1 MMSPLFLDSITDVS
15 SVQFGIYTGCTLIL
29 FSLANTVLDLTTK
42 AISLLGLK
50 TTDAKE
56 KEERVEIR
64 LTRVEEVTNQ
74 VNISLA
80 QISTSLSNLHE
91 IAKETRDNT
100 LSIAKIEARGC
111 TYREKCIENH
121 MPPLLEKK

>member
-1 MMSPLFLDSITDVS
+1 MLSPLFLDSLTDVS
-15 SVQFGIYTGCTLIL
+15 AVQFGIYTGCTLIL

-42 AISLLGLK
+42 GISLLGLK
-50 TTDAKE
+50 NNE
-56 KEERVEIR
+56 KEERIEFR
-64 LTRVEEVTNQ
+64 LNKLEEVTQQ

-80 QISTSLSNLHE
+80 QISTSLVSLHD

-100 LSIAKIEARGC
+100 LAITKIEARGC

-121 MPPLLEKK
+121 QPLLEKK